1 MNNSMNIEEQTIA
14 LHYTKKGALQV
25 IEYLMKMY
33 NDSATEKDFCD
44 KFYRFA
50 TDSSKILEK
59 LEENK

>member
-1 MNNSMNIEEQTIA
+1 MNNLNIEEQTVA
-14 LHYTKKGALQV
+14 LYYTKKGAIKV

-33 NDSATEKDFCD
+33 NDSVSEKDFCD

-50 TDSSKILEK
+50 SDSSKILEK